1 MVSTTAKRAP
11 TALPG
16 PGAGGAAGGA
26 GALRSLEF
34 RREREATWQELEQ
47 LIELVRQRSVRGL
60 TAEQLARLP
69 HLYRATLSSLSVARA
84 ISLDRALT
92 AYLESLCGRAYFC
105 VYGARDPARGVI
117 AEYLGW
123 RLPAAVRAV
132 KWQVAVSALVML
144 LGTLTA
150 FFMVKDDLD
159 AYYTFVGADYASGRN
174 PAAPTAELRAGL
186 YDESNMSAGLATFA
200 ASLFTHNAKI
210 GILAFALG
218 VALVPTMLLMFM
230 NGLLLG
236 AFAALYD
243 ARGLSWDL
251 WGWLLP
257 HGVTELFAVIL
268 CGAAGLV
275 VGQSWVFPG
284 ARPRMDNL
292 RERGRLAGVV
302 VLGAVLLLFVAGLIE
317 GIFRQT
323 VTNIEVRYAVATST
337 AAFWIWYFGFCGRAR
352 ERLDR
357 ALRAGEGA
365 R

>member
-1 MVSTTAKRAP
+1 MVATTAKRAP
-11 TALPG
+11 TAQ
-16 PGAGGAAGGA
+16 PGAV
-26 GALRSLEF
+26 GALRSVEF
-34 RREREATWQELEQ
+34 RREREASWQELEG
-47 LIELVRQRSVRGL
+47 LIERVRKESVRGL
-60 TAEQLARLP
+60 SAEQLARLP

-92 AYLESLCGRAYFC
+92 DYLESLCGRAYFC

-117 AEYLGW
+117 AEYLSW

-132 KWQVAVSALVML
+132 RWQIAVSALFML

-150 FFMVKDDLD
+150 FFMVRDNLE
-159 AYYTFVGADYASGRN
+159 AYYTFVGADYSQGRN
-174 PAAPTAELRAGL
+174 PAATTAELRGAL
-186 YDESNMSAGLATFA
+186 YDQSSMSAALATFA

-218 VALVPTMLLMFM
+218 VTIIPTALLLFM
-230 NGLLLG
+230 NGLILG

-243 ARGLSWDL
+243 SRGLSWDL

-257 HGVTELFAVIL
+257 HGVTELFAVVL

-292 RERGRLAGVV
+292 RERGRLAGLV
-302 VLGAVLLLFVAGLIE
+302 VLAAVLMLFMAGLIE

-323 VTNIEVRYAVATST
+323 VTNIEVRYAVAVAT
-337 AAFWIWYFGFCGRAR
+337 AGFWIWYFGVCGRGR

-357 ALRAGEGA
+357 AMREGTP
-365 R
+365 